1 MDDLVKRLIEANE
14 NGVQG
19 CLGSDIFYLSA
30 ERIDFLNK
38 KLEQSQQRVKEL
50 EKNLQKAFDLGQ
62 KYEHYSEHEFVSY
75 NKKAAD
81 IMAEFK
87 ALTTNNDSK

>member
-1 MDDLVKRLIEANE
+1 MRLKSEATQVAKETAIIGEQQTLIET
-14 NGVQG
+14 
-19 CLGSDIFYLSA
+19 
-30 ERIDFLNK
+30 
-38 KLEQSQQRVKEL
+38 LEKRVKEL

-87 ALTTNNDSK
+87 ALTINKDSK